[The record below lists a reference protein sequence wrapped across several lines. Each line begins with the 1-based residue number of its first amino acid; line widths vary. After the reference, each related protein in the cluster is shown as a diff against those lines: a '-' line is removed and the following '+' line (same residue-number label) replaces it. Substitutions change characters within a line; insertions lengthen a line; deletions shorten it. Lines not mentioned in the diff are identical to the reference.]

1 MFVIHPYKGFNIV
14 KTGTS
19 EYPWNIYKDTGRG
32 FGDHVGFEKTIKE
45 CKYSIDIGLFDEV
58 NEKLLQEEYLT
69 EMADV
74 LGRKVRVEKINFSFY
89 FSQAQGQHTIRAKI
103 CWNREK
109 LYHQF
114 DGIIQ
119 LFGEYKYISSSNPT
133 KKPSQKDI
141 NQAREFFKKYKVLF
155 AACWDDKLQPAD
167 VVDYLEGH
175 IDFRE
180 LLKNFYGINNYH
192 KLLDSNDVT
201 ELYNIVKKY
210 NIFNLYDG
218 RLVE

>member
-1 MFVIHPYKGFNIV
+1 MKFKRLKEDLLLEMSNVRGNRVKLENI
-14 KTGTS
+14 
-19 EYPWNIYKDTGRG
+19 E
-32 FGDHVGFEKTIKE
+32 
-45 CKYSIDIGLFDEV
+45 
-58 NEKLLQEEYLT
+58 
-69 EMADV
+69 
-74 LGRKVRVEKINFSFY
+74 FSFY
-89 FSQAQGQHTIRAKI
+89 FSIKNSNHSIRVKI
-103 CWNREK
+103 CWNKDKIIPQELDAMK
-109 LYHQF
+109 LSGNYEL
-114 DGIIQ
+114 IKNKQ
-119 LFGEYKYISSSNPT
+119 L
-133 KKPSQKDI
+133 KKRPDESKI
-141 NQAREFFKKYKVLF
+141 EEARQFFKKYKVLF